1 LLTGVI
7 LKCYQTFNRQT
18 AEVEPDGV

>member
-1 LLTGVI
+1 LLTSLI
-7 LKCYQTFNRQT
+7 SKCYQTFNGQA

>member
-1 LLTGVI
+1 LLTGLI
-7 LKCYQTFNRQT
+7 SKCYQTFNRQT